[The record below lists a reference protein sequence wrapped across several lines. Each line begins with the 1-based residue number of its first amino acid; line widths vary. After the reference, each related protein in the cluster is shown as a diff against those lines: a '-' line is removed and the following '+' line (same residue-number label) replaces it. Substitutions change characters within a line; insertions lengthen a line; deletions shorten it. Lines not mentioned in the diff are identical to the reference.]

1 MSIINDALK
10 KTEEHLQKNATGL
23 QNKNPPAGGQ
33 KPFLLYILILVVGL
47 FLGNL
52 IFSLIKNKIHTAPQV
67 TQKAHPAPV
76 APLTPPLP
84 LPAQVNTPVL
94 TEEKTSVSDFIL
106 NGIFFSDTGGY
117 ALINNQIV
125 KENGYVEG
133 AKVVAITLTTVELD
147 KAGQKITL
155 STNR

>member
-10 KTEEHLQKNATGL
+10 KTEEHLQKNTTAE
-23 QNKNPPAGGQ
+23 QQPNPPSSGP
-33 KPFLLYILILVVGL
+33 KPFLLYILILVAGL

-52 IFSLIKNKIHTAPQV
+52 IFGLIKNKVHTTPASSKKAAPLAV
-67 TQKAHPAPV
+67 LPPAPL
-76 APLTPPLP
+76 A
-84 LPAQVNTPVL
+84 LPAQINTPVL
-94 TEEKTSVSDFIL
+94 SEEKTQTTDFTL
-106 NGIFFSDTGGY
+106 NGIFFSDTGSC

-125 KENGYVEG
+125 KENDVVDG
-133 AKVVAITLTTVELD
+133 AKVETITLTAVELD